1 MIKVIFK
8 RKCNYLVSFDI
19 NGHAGYDYEG
29 YDIVCSAIS
38 ALSITISNGI
48 TEIVGVKAEI
58 SEHEGYLNL
67 DLKDQSQMQV
77 EKCQVLMET
86 MLLGVKNI
94 EDNYRDYIKLEVKE
108 VQ

>member
-8 RKCNYLVSFDI
+8 RKCNCLVSFNID
-19 NGHAGYDYEG
+19 GHADYDYEG

-38 ALSITISNGI
+38 ALSISICNGI
-48 TEIVGVKAEI
+48 TDIVKVKAEI
-58 SEHEGYLNL
+58 SEHDGYLNL
-67 DLKDQSQMQV
+67 DLNNQPETQI

-86 MLLGVKNI
+86 MLLGIKNI
-94 EDNYRDYIKLEVKE
+94 EDNYGDYIKVEE